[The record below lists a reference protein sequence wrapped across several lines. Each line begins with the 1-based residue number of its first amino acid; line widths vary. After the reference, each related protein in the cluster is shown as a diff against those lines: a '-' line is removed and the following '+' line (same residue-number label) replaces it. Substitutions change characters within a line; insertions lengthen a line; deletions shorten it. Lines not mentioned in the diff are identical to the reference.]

1 MRTVNKR
8 DGELVLK
15 AFEVL
20 FVCFLGVFVAGCASK
35 YVSAAVKNQTGGPV
49 TLIEVDY
56 PSASFGKETLAAGAE
71 YDYRFKVLGEGATK
85 VMWTD
90 AGRVQ
95 HSAAGPELKE
105 GEQGVLGITLTA
117 GGAAW
122 DARVE
127 R

>member
-1 MRTVNKR
+1 MRIVNKH

-15 AFEVL
+15 TLKGAL
-20 FVCFLGVFVAGCASK
+20 VCFLGVFIAGCASK

-71 YDYRFKVLGEGATK
+71 YDYRFKVLGEGGTK

-90 AGRVQ
+90 AARVQ
-95 HSAAGPELKE
+95 HSVGGPVLKE
-105 GEQGVLGITLTA
+105 GEQGVLGVTLTA